1 MEYNAT
7 GNCKKNL
14 KNNLQCKRF
23 FLWSCLKTFDS
34 LKRETFHS
42 QRLVNAHDSCWYRQY
57 SEQTKKVTTK
67 KLGMFR
73 QTPSVLLGLVVGP
86 VWSNGM
92 SHCTS
97 GWFDV
102 SRGKR
107 EGHCTLPTCNC
118 IPQERRKTKQRQ
130 RKALHFCG
138 GTFCFQ
144 MRDTGDQ
151 TV

>member
-1 MEYNAT
+1 M
-7 GNCKKNL
+7 
-14 KNNLQCKRF
+14 
-23 FLWSCLKTFDS
+23 CLKTFDS
-34 LKRETFHS
+34 LKRATFHS

-73 QTPSVLLGLVVGP
+73 QKPSVLLGLVVGP

-102 SRGKR
+102 SREKR
-107 EGHCTLPTCNC
+107 EGYYTLPTCNC
-118 IPQERRKTKQRQ
+118 IPQERRKNKAKATKGIAFLRWYFLLPNE
-130 RKALHFCG
+130 RHEGPTLRTLWAIRLFLY
-138 GTFCFQ
+138 
-144 MRDTGDQ
+144 
-151 TV
+151 

>member
-1 MEYNAT
+1 MLMT
-7 GNCKKNL
+7 HVGIGNNPNK
-14 KNNLQCKRF
+14 Q
-23 FLWSCLKTFDS
+23 
-34 LKRETFHS
+34 
-42 QRLVNAHDSCWYRQY
+42 
-57 SEQTKKVTTK
+57 KKVTTK

-73 QTPSVLLGLVVGP
+73 QKPSVLWGSVVGP

-102 SRGKR
+102 SREKR
-107 EGHCTLPTCNC
+107 EGYCTLPTCNC
-118 IPQERRKTKQRQ
+118 IPQERRKTKQRR

-151 TV
+151 QCRLSEPVLYTVLTKMLSHD